1 MNPNFTMNKDYERR
15 EQIIFGESYDS
26 KKYPG
31 GCRDFMGMTVETL
44 QQLVDEKFADTEDN
58 QNYAPTL
65 GELLE
70 YGKTHKGVT
79 FGGYAIEVARDD
91 YRVSIDTIDQ
101 DFNEDANASIDFS
114 NAFHAADEFTVAK
127 ESGHAWWD

>member
-1 MNPNFTMNKDYERR
+1 MNPNFAMNKDYERR

-31 GCRDFMGMTVETL
+31 GCRNFRGMTVETL

-65 GELLE
+65 GKLLE
-70 YGKTHKGVT
+70 YGKTHKVSHSVVMPLKSYVMTTVSALTPLIRHSMKTLMHPLT
-79 FGGYAIEVARDD
+79 FRMH
-91 YRVSIDTIDQ
+91 SMQ
-101 DFNEDANASIDFS
+101 LMN
-114 NAFHAADEFTVAK
+114 FT
-127 ESGHAWWD
+127 